1 MERYFEVVLN
11 YDSSK
16 TFLVKAHDVM
26 EAGLKFGA
34 YYLDAFENGNVTIEI
49 TEITRT
55 NIVAIIE

>member
-1 MERYFEVVLN
+1 MERYFKVVLN

-16 TFLVKAHDVM
+16 IFLVKAHDVM

-34 YYLDAFENGNVTIEI
+34 HFLDVYKNDNVTIEI

-55 NIVAIIE
+55 NIVEIIE

>member
-1 MERYFEVVLN
+1 MEHYFEVILN

-34 YYLDAFENGNVTIEI
+34 NYLDVHKNGNVTVEI

-55 NIVAIIE
+55 NIIDIIE